1 MPRKHL
7 TFEHSYPVE
16 LEDDDLDIIDKVDKT
31 LKIQQT
37 NGIVPILEE
46 CRGEILSL
54 REDIKKFMREQTWMK
69 AEIERLHALLKEA
82 RNVKPY

>member
-7 TFEHSYPVE
+7 TVEYSYPVE
-16 LEDDDLDIIDKVDKT
+16 LEDDDLDIIDKVDKA

-37 NGIVPILEE
+37 HGVVPMLQE
-46 CRGEILSL
+46 CREEILSL
-54 REDIKKFMREQTWMK
+54 REEMKKCIREETWMK